1 MSKSSRQKT
10 VVEPCVGA
18 KQHNPIAKNMQ
29 VINEHAAGIDI
40 AGSGYHFVAVETNGE
55 VEVQKFAGNTDDLI
69 ELVSYLLK
77 HNITTVAMESTG
89 VYWEVIYNLIEEA
102 GIAVYLV
109 NPTHVKNV
117 PGRRKDDKS
126 DARWIQ
132 KLHKFGL
139 LSASFRPQLE
149 DRVLHTLHRQRVK
162 LVQLSS
168 DELRRMQKA
177 LDLMNVR
184 IHKAISTI
192 NSNTGMNIIR
202 AIVNG
207 EHNPK
212 ILAKMRDSRCKC
224 STDELEAALTGYYF
238 PHQILAL
245 KHALERYDYLKKQIN
260 EIDAAIEEALHK
272 LIPLSEETI
281 KKEMEKA
288 PKQPKKNANEPSFHF
303 MAYNMMLVGKD
314 PTVLPGISIQSA
326 MGLLCELGRD
336 FDKWPTVKH
345 FTSYLTLA
353 PVQKISGGKLLKSA
367 TRAGAPPAAV
377 IFKQSAATV
386 TRTDTALGANFRRLA
401 IRKGRGKAVTATA
414 RKLAEQYYYL
424 MKHGREYIDKGA
436 EEYEKIHHQKQL
448 VGLTKLAAKLNMTVT
463 PNL

>member
-1 MSKSSRQKT
+1 MSKSSRQKIANKSSVAT
-10 VVEPCVGA
+10 
-18 KQHNPIAKNMQ
+18 KKNSPITKNMP

-40 AGSGYHFVAVETNGE
+40 AGSGYHFVAVEANGE
-55 VEVQKFAGNTDDLI
+55 VEVRKFGGNTDDLI
-69 ELVSYLLK
+69 ELVGYLLNN
-77 HNITTVAMESTG
+77 NITTVAMESTG
-89 VYWEVIYNLIEEA
+89 VYWEVIYNLMEEA
-102 GIAVYLV
+102 GIEVYLV

-126 DARWIQ
+126 DSRWIQ

-149 DRVLHTLHRQRVK
+149 DRVLHSLHRQRVK

-184 IHKAISTI
+184 VHKAISTI

-202 AIVNG
+202 AIVDG

-224 STDELEAALTGYYF
+224 SNEELEAALTGYYL

-245 KHALERYDYLKKQIN
+245 KHALERYDYLKKQID
-260 EIDAAIEEALHK
+260 EIDAAIEETLRK
-272 LIPLSEETI
+272 LIPLSEEVI
-281 KKEMEKA
+281 KEEMAKA
-288 PKQPKKNANEPSFHF
+288 PKQPKKRANEPSFNF
-303 MAYNMMLVGKD
+303 MVYNTLLVGKD
-314 PTVLPGISIQSA
+314 PTVLPGISVQSA

-336 FDKWPTVKH
+336 FDKWPTAKH
-345 FTSYLTLA
+345 FASYLTLA

-377 IFKQSAATV
+377 IFKQAAATIM
-386 TRTDTALGANFRRLA
+386 RTDTALGAYCRKLA
-401 IRKGRGKAVTATA
+401 IRKGSGKAVTATA
-414 RKLAEQYYYL
+414 RKLSEQYYNL
-424 MKHGREYIDKGA
+424 MKYGKEYIDKGA
-436 EEYEKIHHQKQL
+436 EEYEMIHQQKQL
-448 VGLTKLAAKLNMTVT
+448 VGLKKMAAKLNMTVI